1 MIREAEI
8 SLAQAKLA
16 VSDATDAQY
25 EATTGLSR
33 AQTVLNEAVS
43 GAIVGSATYNIFLDL
58 VNKAKEQQETAS
70 ERLTDALDRETEAYE
85 NLAEAIAKVA
95 DAAKASGRANLTIP
109 TLPTVPTP
117 GGLSGGGGSSGG
129 GGGNTIVVNTGIG
142 TNGVEAG
149 RQIVQLLQQYTA
161 VDAFAIDRLGF
172 APRR

>member
-16 VSDATDAQY
+16 VSDATDAQF
-25 EATTGLSR
+25 EATTGLSK
-33 AQTVLNEAVS
+33 AQNLLNEAVS
-43 GAIVGSATYNIFLDL
+43 GAVSGSATYMIFLDA
-58 VNKAKEQQETAS
+58 VNKAKEQQENAS
-70 ERLTDALDRETEAYE
+70 DRLSDALDREKEAYE

-95 DAAKASGRANLTIP
+95 EAAKATGRSNLTIP

-117 GGLSGGGGSSGG
+117 GGSTGGGGSIS

-161 VDAFAIDRLGF
+161 VDAYAIDRLGF

>member
-25 EATTGLSR
+25 EATTGLSK

-43 GAIVGSATYNIFLDL
+43 GAVVGSATYTIFLDAL
-58 VNKAKEQQETAS
+58 NRAKEQQETAS
-70 ERLTDALDRETEAYE
+70 ERLTDAVDRETEAYL

-95 DAAKASGRANLTIP
+95 DAAAASGRANLVIP
-109 TLPTVPTP
+109 TLPTVPTA
-117 GGLSGGGGSSGG
+117 GGSAVPSDVRGGGGA
-129 GGGNTIVVNTGIG
+129 TIVVNTGIG
-142 TNGVEAG
+142 TNTIEAA
-149 RQIVQLLQQYTA
+149 RQIVDLLQQYTL
-161 VDAFAIDRLGF
+161 VDATAIQRLGF